1 MGVQD
6 QTIWQRA
13 IGNVVPIGK
22 TASSLPSG
30 KRPIASDPTTA
41 EECRALRAWA
51 ENLPTSVPVPATEEQ
66 ATRHLAFLA
75 STLPSKN
82 VDEAAGRMR
91 FAVYLSM
98 LRGYSDAALAHMS
111 RRVCETLDWFP
122 TPHQCLELAGEYR
135 HAPSE
140 RVLALA
146 ACNRFDQQTFENW
159 ILSLSDGDEPNLD
172 VPPFW
177 IESALTRTLLRKLDD
192 GTVVTR
198 AKYRAINRID
208 TADAS

>member
-1 MGVQD
+1 M
-6 QTIWQRA
+6 
-13 IGNVVPIGK
+13 
-22 TASSLPSG
+22 
-30 KRPIASDPTTA
+30 
-41 EECRALRAWA
+41 
-51 ENLPTSVPVPATEEQ
+51 PATEEQ

-98 LRGYSDAALAHMS
+98 LKGYSDAALAHMS

-122 TPHQCLELAGEYR
+122 TPHQCLELASEYR

-146 ACNRFDQQTFENW
+146 ACNRFDQKSFEDW
-159 ILSLSDGDEPNLD
+159 IYSLSDDAEPNLD

-177 IESALTRTLLRKLDD
+177 IECALTRALLRKLPD
-192 GTVVTR
+192 GRIVTPAR
-198 AKYRAINRID
+198 FRAINR
-208 TADAS
+208 ADEANAA